1 MKTLGNHS
9 PSREELNRN
18 GEADKTP
25 QETTLGEGESEKLV
39 RRAEREKLLKE
50 DEKKKLEIK

>member
-18 GEADKTP
+18 EKADKTP

-50 DEKKKLEIK
+50 DKKKKLEIK